1 MGDTVS
7 VVIGAVIT
15 ILIFSYL
22 LRDNVL
28 YRWALAILVGAAAGY
43 AMGIAARFVVIEW
56 IAVAIDAGDATYS
69 FLYMVPLLLGSLL
82 IFKGFPPTR
91 LLVRLSVIGNIP
103 LGYLVGVGAGV
114 AVSGALTG
122 TLLPQ
127 ILATGQA
134 LRWDADLLGVVEGI
148 TVIIATLSVLLYF
161 TARPEKPAP
170 APLPTEAKPW
180 KQHLDRVG
188 RFFLMVGLGAAF
200 AGAISSALTALVIRL
215 WHLVDLLG
223 QASSVWGG

>member
-1 MGDTVS
+1 M
-7 VVIGAVIT
+7 T

-22 LRDNVL
+22 LRDNIL

-43 AMGIAARFVVIEW
+43 AMGIATRFVITEW
-56 IAVAIDAGDATYS
+56 IVVAIDAGSADATYS

-127 ILATGQA
+127 VIATGQA
-134 LRWDADLLGVVEGI
+134 INWDTGIVGLVEGI
-148 TVIIATLSVLLYF
+148 LVALATIAVLLFF
-161 TARPEKPAP
+161 TARPQKPAP
-170 APLPTEAKPW
+170 ASLPAQATRPW
-180 KQHLDRVG
+180 KQRIEGLG
-188 RFFLMVGLGAAF
+188 QFFLMIGLGVAF

-215 WHLVDLLG
+215 WHLADLFDQVTSLLG
-223 QASSVWGG
+223 G